1 MHLNPMAFAVPL
13 FLIFIGI
20 EYRAARRKK
29 KAHRFNES
37 IANLNVGIA
46 ERITDLLTTGAFF
59 SVYSWLNQHAALFT
73 IQASIVNWVVLF
85 LATDLVW
92 YWYHRFGHEV
102 NLLWSA
108 HVVHHQSED
117 FNYTT
122 SVRITFFQ
130 AVFRGLFWAILPVLG
145 FPAHMITALLLVH
158 GAYPFFTHTET
169 IGRLGW
175 LEYFL
180 VTPSHHRVHHSA
192 NPQYLDKNYGDVLI
206 VWDKLFG
213 TFKQEKEPPVYGLT
227 VPLNSYSFLWQHFHF
242 ALELYTAVA
251 REKGWK
257 NKVRM
262 LFGRPDHID
271 PRIRP
276 TLERRFSFR
285 NTQPAQSRLLQRF
298 ITIQTTCTLAL
309 VFGVILCSPQML
321 PRQVIFFSVFILLSL
336 INTGAMM
343 EQRSWVFGID
353 YARLCVAGLIIH
365 SFFPVWPVTAF
376 FCIGLLL
383 VLLYHKTL
391 SRRYTHLLYHYTS

>member
-1 MHLNPMAFAVPL
+1 
-13 FLIFIGI
+13 
-20 EYRAARRKK
+20 
-29 KAHRFNES
+29 
-37 IANLNVGIA
+37 
-46 ERITDLLTTGAFF
+46 
-59 SVYSWLNQHAALFT
+59 
-73 IQASIVNWVVLF
+73 
-85 LATDLVW
+85 
-92 YWYHRFGHEV
+92 
-102 NLLWSA
+102 
-108 HVVHHQSED
+108 
-117 FNYTT
+117 
-122 SVRITFFQ
+122 
-130 AVFRGLFWAILPVLG
+130 
-145 FPAHMITALLLVH
+145 
-158 GAYPFFTHTET
+158 
-169 IGRLGW
+169 
-175 LEYFL
+175 
-180 VTPSHHRVHHSA
+180 
-192 NPQYLDKNYGDVLI
+192 
-206 VWDKLFG
+206 
-213 TFKQEKEPPVYGLT
+213 
-227 VPLNSYSFLWQHFHF
+227 
-242 ALELYTAVA
+242 
-251 REKGWK
+251 
-257 NKVRM
+257 M

-321 PRQVIFFSVFILLSL
+321 PRQVIFFSIFILLSL